1 MNKQPPNQGL
11 ETAPDW
17 DDDATKPQGDAP
29 EDGMRQMPTD
39 PPAVVPAVSSE
50 QFGIAAGI
58 GLSGFA
64 KQNPEG
70 GFVGDEDEAWHVQD
84 RNPHD
89 SSPEDE
95 TNMDD
100 VAP

>member
-1 MNKQPPNQGL
+1 MTNQPPNQGVN
-11 ETAPDW
+11 TAPDW
-17 DDDATKPQGDAP
+17 DDDATKPQGDLP

-39 PPAVVPAVSSE
+39 PPAVVPAMSSE
-50 QFGIAAGI
+50 QFGVAAGS

-70 GFVGDEDEAWHVQD
+70 GFVGDEEEAWHVQD
-84 RNPHD
+84 RN
-89 SSPEDE
+89 PEDE